1 MLILD
6 GSFDRNIAY
15 KAGKSI
21 SRVSIP
27 VGTKVLLFSVIDVVQ
42 CNQPATMGNDAISQ
56 AQCLSLLLADWA
68 LSSGH
73 RQMDLVVW
81 KSVLLAHE

>member
-42 CNQPATMGNDAISQ
+42 CNQPAT
-56 AQCLSLLLADWA
+56 
-68 LSSGH
+68 
-73 RQMDLVVW
+73 
-81 KSVLLAHE
+81 K

>member
-6 GSFDRNIAY
+6 GSFDRSIAC

-27 VGTKVLLFSVIDVVQ
+27 VGKKVLLFSTIDVVQ
-42 CNQPATMGNDAISQ
+42 CNQPAT
-56 AQCLSLLLADWA
+56 
-68 LSSGH
+68 
-73 RQMDLVVW
+73 
-81 KSVLLAHE
+81 K